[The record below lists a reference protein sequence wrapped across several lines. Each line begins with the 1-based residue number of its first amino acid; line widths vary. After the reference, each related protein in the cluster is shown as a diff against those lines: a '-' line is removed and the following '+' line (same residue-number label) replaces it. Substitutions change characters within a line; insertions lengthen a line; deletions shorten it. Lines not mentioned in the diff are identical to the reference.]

1 MQIRST
7 EDKGKK
13 PRISQLACLEFTQVL
28 EKGRVKTE
36 LEPRQQAGSAV
47 KMTEQQV
54 GGKCKNSSLLRG

>member
-1 MQIRST
+1 MFRIYTGIGER
-7 EDKGKK
+7 KGKD
-13 PRISQLACLEFTQVL
+13 CTYNF
-28 EKGRVKTE
+28 E